1 MGMYI
6 QRSWKDES
14 DVTVVIEEEIVV
26 VEISGIEPWI

>member
-6 QRSWKDES
+6 QRPWKDES
-14 DVTVVIEEEIVV
+14 DVAVVIEEEIVV